1 MVVMTQAEWTRK
13 LYARVRPQF
22 DPETQAGLDDLLV
35 HAGAL
40 VVCIGLISFAV
51 EGTIVL
57 TSDELATAREYAEN
71 GKLLKSSAYLAEGLR
86 KLPAAA

>member
-1 MVVMTQAEWTRK
+1 
-13 LYARVRPQF
+13 VRPQL
-22 DPETQAGLDDLLV
+22 DAEDQVELDDLLV

-40 VVCIGLISFAV
+40 LVCIDLIAMAV
-51 EGTIVL
+51 EGAFTL
-57 TSDELATAREYAEN
+57 TPDELRAAREYAEN

>member
-1 MVVMTQAEWTRK
+1 MTQAEWTRK

-22 DPETQAGLDDLLV
+22 DSATQADFDDILV

-40 VVCIGLISFAV
+40 LVCIDLIAMAV
-51 EGTIVL
+51 DGEFTL
-57 TSDELATAREYAEN
+57 TPDELAAARGYAEG

-86 KLPAAA
+86 KLPVAA

>member
-1 MVVMTQAEWTRK
+1 MTQAEWTRA

-22 DPETQAGLDDLLV
+22 DGETQAQLDEILV

-40 VVCIGLISFAV
+40 LACIDLIAMAV
-51 EGTIVL
+51 DGEFTL
-57 TSDELATAREYAEN
+57 TPDELATALTYAED
-71 GKLLKSSAYLAEGLR
+71 GKLLKSSDHLAEGLR